1 MKTLDEVIKKYE
13 WCNDEKNS
21 CSACHYNLERCACD
35 PDALHYL
42 KEYRSI
48 LVQAAERCHKRV
60 MDEFINGSQ
69 GEKK

>member
-1 MKTLDEVIKKYE
+1 MKTLDEVIE
-13 WCNDEKNS
+13 GIRDQIG
-21 CSACHYNLERCACD
+21 LGD
-35 PDALHYL
+35 PVLIDALHYL